1 MGAFDIPR
9 IRSDYDAQ
17 VRLLIFSFIYLCAKH
32 SSFSVSPSSDNVLG
46 FVERARVESG
56 LTVGPRIFHTGH
68 VIYGAGSGDIHNTA
82 ADLTDARSALIRIKA
97 EGGPASFSYKNYNQP
112 SR

>member
-1 MGAFDIPR
+1 MGTANVPCLWCDN
-9 IRSDYDAQ
+9 YAQ
-17 VRLLIFSFIYLCAKH
+17 VSGTPPVLPRADD
-32 SSFSVSPSSDNVLG
+32 VTSPSSDNVLG

-56 LTVGPRIFHTGH
+56 QMVGPRIFHTGD
-68 VIYGAGSGDIHNTA
+68 VIYGAGAGGIHNTV
-82 ADLTDARSALIRIKA
+82 ADLTDAHSALIRIKA